1 MKLHSLVKWPLIEQF
16 LQIFKRAAQLFGL
29 LHSLS
34 PHLVQFKEESLSCN
48 CFSSSWIRIRFWIIS
63 WFCTL
68 CSCSNSRVNPWH
80 SLSDASSCCFKDEL
94 LVFNSSMVSSR
105 ISLRTVVIFNS
116 ALSLLICSVDCTACS
131 SAIRSDFRSSAKVFS
146 KRSMVVCVCSRSD
159 LNLLISDDLGS
170 RLETW
175 IISVS
180 RLHGKCFG
188 MTFAKSLFD
197 KSLKGILA
205 HTDFLELNSS
215 RRCSSLRF
223 CDALL
228 CFVMFIL
235 VSSITQKTSGFWEY
249 GSKYGELR
257 RNWYALFIWLLNL
270 FQLWRLLLSCNVA
283 IFHLY
288 VRI

>member
-1 MKLHSLVKWPLIEQF
+1 MKLHSLVKWPLFEQF
-16 LQIFKRAAQLFGL
+16 LQILKRAAQLFW

-34 PHLVQFKEESLSCN
+34 PHLVQFKEESLSCD
-48 CFSSSWIRIRFWIIS
+48 CFSSSWIRISFWIIS
-63 WFCTL
+63 WFCNLSL
-68 CSCSNSRVNPWH
+68 CSDSSVNPWH
-80 SLSDASSCCFKDEL
+80 SLSDASSCCFNDEL
-94 LVFNSSMVSSR
+94 LVFNSSIVSSR
-105 ISLRTVVIFNS
+105 ISLRAVAIFTS
-116 ALSLLICSVDCTACS
+116 ALSLVICSVDCTACS
-131 SAIRSDFRSSAKVFS
+131 SVIRSGFRSSDKVFS
-146 KRSMVVCVCSRSD
+146 KRTMVVCVCSRSD
-159 LNLLISDDLGS
+159 VNLLSFEDLGS
-170 RLETW
+170 RLEAQ

-180 RLHGKCFG
+180 SLYGKCFG

-197 KSLKGILA
+197 KSLNGILT

-223 CDALL
+223 CDAVL
-228 CFVMFIL
+228 CFVMFLL
-235 VSSITQKTSGFWEY
+235 VSSITQNTSGFWEY

-270 FQLWRLLLSCNVA
+270 FQLWRLLLSWNIA